1 MGRWVGK
8 KEGAPFN
15 FAKIRQKRKRW
26 KMREVKVWHDERE
39 RKQTGV

>member
-1 MGRWVGK
+1 MAK

-15 FAKIRQKRKRW
+15 FTKISQKRKRW
-26 KMREVKVWHDERE
+26 KKMREVKVWHDERE

>member
-1 MGRWVGK
+1 MGWQK

-15 FAKIRQKRKRW
+15 FAKISQKRKRW
-26 KMREVKVWHDERE
+26 KKMREVKVWHDERE

>member
-1 MGRWVGK
+1 MAK

-15 FAKIRQKRKRW
+15 FAKISQKTKRW
-26 KMREVKVWHDERE
+26 KKMREVKVWHDERE